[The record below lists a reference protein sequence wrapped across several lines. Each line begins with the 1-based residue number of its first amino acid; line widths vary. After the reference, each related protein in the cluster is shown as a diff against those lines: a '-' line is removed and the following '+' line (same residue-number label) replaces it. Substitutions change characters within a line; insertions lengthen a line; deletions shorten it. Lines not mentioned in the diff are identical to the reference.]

1 MSNVN
6 HCSIFFFEGYVGVSP
21 TIINLVYSLQNRD
34 YNITI
39 FARENTYESPKDLG
53 DKVVVKYF
61 KTLGNIFF
69 ISIFI
74 KLLTKHKK
82 HNLFEFLDS
91 IFWFF
96 QVLLYILLCKV
107 KTKELFIGIDTYG
120 AITAFLVKKL
130 FSPQIKLA
138 FLSLELNP
146 PRTLFTR
153 LINRLEKIAFKESIC
168 LLIQDEDRYK
178 TICEYNQYNHRQYF
192 LIPNSPICQN
202 VKSSDHIKGNFFRE
216 KFKLD
221 ESEFPYLVVQA
232 GMLDDNV
239 FSRELALA
247 FSNFQDINRYS
258 LIFHERQ
265 TRSEHDP
272 YIQEIK
278 KINSKNLFL
287 SLTSVPFNEVSN
299 IFTSTTI
306 GLVFYRNVDE
316 NFSEIAMASGKLSTC
331 LKFGKP
337 VLVNNLDSLSRLV
350 DKYEFG
356 IVINNP
362 SNYQEIYQGLNK
374 IIDNYEFYCQNAKN
388 CFLNEFEVE
397 TKVNLFLDFVQ
408 KQETTKEPNLTERHK
423 R

>member
-1 MSNVN
+1 MNN
-6 HCSIFFFEGYVGVSP
+6 INYCSIFFFEGYVGLSP
-21 TIINLVYSLQNRD
+21 TIINLVYSLQNRG

-39 FARENTYESPKDLG
+39 FARENIYESPENLG
-53 DKVVVKYF
+53 DKVIVKYF
-61 KTLGNIFF
+61 KTLGSIFF
-69 ISIFI
+69 ISILI

-82 HNLFEFLDS
+82 HDLIEFLDS

-96 QVLLYILLCKV
+96 QILLHTILCKV
-107 KTKELFIGIDTYG
+107 KTKALFVGIDTYG
-120 AITAFLVKKL
+120 TITAFLIRKL
-130 FSPQIKLA
+130 FGSQIKLV

-146 PRTLFTR
+146 PKTLFTR
-153 LINRLEKIAFKESIC
+153 LISKLEKIAFKKSVC

-192 LIPNSPICQN
+192 LIPNSPICQD
-202 VKSSDHIKGNFFRE
+202 VKNSDYIKGNFFRE

-221 ESEFPYLVVQA
+221 ESKFPYLVVQA
-232 GMLDDNV
+232 GMLNDNV
-239 FSRELALA
+239 FSKELALA
-247 FSNFQDINRYS
+247 FSNFQDRNRYS

-265 TRSEHDP
+265 TRSENDP

-299 IFTSTTI
+299 IFSSITI
-306 GLVFYRNVDE
+306 GLVFYRNIDK
-316 NFSEIAMASGKLSTC
+316 NFSKIAMASGKLSTC

-350 DKYEFG
+350 HKYEFG
-356 IVINNP
+356 VIINNP
-362 SNYQEIYQGLNK
+362 SDYQEVYQGLNK

-388 CFLNEFEVE
+388 CFLSEFEVE
-397 TKVNLFLDFVQ
+397 TKVNYFLDFIQ
-408 KQETTKEPNLTERHK
+408 K
-423 R
+423 